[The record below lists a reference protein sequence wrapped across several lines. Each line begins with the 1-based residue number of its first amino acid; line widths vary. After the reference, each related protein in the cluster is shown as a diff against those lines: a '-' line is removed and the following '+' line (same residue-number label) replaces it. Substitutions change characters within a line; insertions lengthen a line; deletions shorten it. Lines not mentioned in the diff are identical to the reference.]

1 MPRGLNAQ
9 RFLVEKAERF
19 PKHLFIDWKSQGSQ
33 QTPEICDWLWATP
46 PYRTYCFARKWN
58 RQKKEII
65 INFIIKWN
73 TLYSILW
80 VLKHIYINIVD
91 RYFYRHMSS
100 YFYALSRGC
109 AFRENRA
116 VRLSIST
123 KHRHSAACC
132 CCTYLH
138 KNLIDIFDIRW

>member
-1 MPRGLNAQ
+1 MLKDFRLKRQSDSQSIYLLIENLREVNKLQKSG
-9 RFLVEKAERF
+9 
-19 PKHLFIDWKSQGSQ
+19 IDFELHHPTALIVLHANEIGS
-33 QTPEICDWLWATP
+33 
-46 PYRTYCFARKWN
+46 
-58 RQKKEII
+58 KEII

-73 TLYSILW
+73 TLHCILC

-116 VRLSIST
+116 VRLSISI
-123 KHRHSAACC
+123 KHRHSAATAC

-138 KNLIDIFDIRW
+138 KNLIDIFDIR